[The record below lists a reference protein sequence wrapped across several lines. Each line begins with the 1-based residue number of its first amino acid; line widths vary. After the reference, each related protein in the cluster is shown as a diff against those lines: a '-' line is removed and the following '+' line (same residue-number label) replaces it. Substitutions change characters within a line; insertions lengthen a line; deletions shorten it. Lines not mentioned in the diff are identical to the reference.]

1 MDFIETV
8 LMGVPCAI
16 FWKDCDG
23 KFLGCND
30 LFLKLA
36 NLNHFQDIVG
46 KKDIELPWADRS
58 ELYREDDVYV
68 IKTLQTITRI
78 EKVTLT
84 DKEIYVKTT
93 KTPLIINGKVIGV
106 NCTFQDITDLIEA
119 RKIAE
124 AANKAKSDFLA
135 VVSHELRT
143 PLTGI
148 IGMAELAQSEKAPVS
163 PKKKISYLKHIE
175 SASKHLL
182 AVVNNILDFAKLE
195 ENKFDV
201 KDMPINLREIVSDV
215 TNMMKVKATERKVIL
230 CIDNYPQDLPPIL
243 LGDQKALTQIL
254 LNLLGNALKFTEKG
268 LISIA
273 VHLVDLSKESAS
285 ISIKV
290 EDTGVG
296 IPEDK
301 LEKIFERFEQVD
313 SSVARVY
320 GGTGLGLAVTKKLV
334 ELMHGNIRVES
345 KLGKGSTFYVDLTLK
360 CGNPQSYKTLLEK
373 SKQEEVIALEPQ
385 TAPTYMPI
393 KSKRVLLVEDDPL
406 IQMIHQS
413 KLENFFQAV
422 DVAHNGKTALDLFD
436 EHQYEMIFMDI
447 GLPDLTGNEV
457 IQEIR
462 TREKDQQRIPIPIIA
477 LTAYIDEDNRS
488 KSLEA
493 GADQVMSKP
502 IETSTIA
509 DVFHKFSG
517 GNHSFCLSKSEADFR

>member
-1 MDFIETV
+1 MENFRGEIMLSKNV
-8 LMGVPCAI
+8 LMSVPCAI
-16 FWKDCDG
+16 FWKD
-23 KFLGCND
+23 KNQNFVGCNEI
-30 LFLKLA
+30 FLKLA
-36 NLNHFQDIVG
+36 NLQRLEDIIG
-46 KKDIELPWADRS
+46 KNDRDLPWANRADEYRKDDR
-58 ELYREDDVYV
+58 YV
-68 IKTLQTITRI
+68 METRQTINVH
-78 EKVTLT
+78 EKVKLA
-84 DKEIYVKTT
+84 DKEIDVKTT
-93 KTPLIINGKVIGV
+93 KAPLIENDEVVGIVGM
-106 NCTFQDITDLIEA
+106 FQDITDLMEA
-119 RKIAE
+119 KKHAE

-148 IGMAELAQSEKAPVS
+148 IGMAELAQSPKTPVT
-163 PKKKISYLKHIE
+163 PRGQMSYLKHIE

-195 ENKFDV
+195 EDKFDI
-201 KDMPINLREIVSDV
+201 KNKPMNLREVIADV

-230 CIDNYPQDLPPIL
+230 CIDNYPPDLPPIL

-268 LISIA
+268 LISVA
-273 VHLVDLSKESAS
+273 VKLVEVTQEAAC
-285 ISIKV
+285 ICIKV

-301 LEKIFERFEQVD
+301 LDKIFERFEQVD

-334 ELMHGNIRVES
+334 ELMQGNIRVKS

-360 CGNPQSYKTLLEK
+360 CADAKVYSQLIEQPKSEEIIVLEEPKKILTKSLEK
-373 SKQEEVIALEPQ
+373 AQ
-385 TAPTYMPI
+385 
-393 KSKRVLLVEDDPL
+393 RVLLVEDDPL
-406 IQMIHQS
+406 IQMIHQN
-413 KLENFFQAV
+413 KLENFFYHV
-422 DVAHNGKTALDLFD
+422 DVAQNGTAALSLF
-436 EHQYEMIFMDI
+436 EQYNYGMIFMDI

-462 TREKDQQRIPIPIIA
+462 MREKARQASPTPIIA

-488 KSLEA
+488 KSLHA

-502 IETSTIA
+502 IETETIA
-509 DVFHKFSG
+509 NVFQQYS
-517 GNHSFCLSKSEADFR
+517 A